1 MNNLM
6 LHSGYPPQ
14 PIHSAQQNPHAS
26 YNNVSRAASAN
37 EGLTARITGPGT
49 SPHFLAAASGRPPTT
64 VTSSTQPGTSTGSQP
79 AGNAD
84 SAQSSNQAV
93 APPVPRPLTVH
104 EQEMIAQLDKLKYF
118 LATAPSRWTSPNSS
132 TSDALVQHPQSASH
146 PAMNRFLLPS
156 GEFVSCVLWGG
167 LYHITGTDIVRALV
181 FRFDAFARPVRN
193 MKKFEEGVFSD
204 LRNLKP
210 GNDACLEEPKSPFLD
225 LLFKYQCIR
234 TQKKQKVFY
243 WFSVPHDRLFLD
255 ALERDLKREKMG
267 LEPTTVVVGE
277 PARSFAY
284 DPKRTLYEQFVASR
298 GGEGDELD
306 RAMRAAERSPEH
318 IYLAA
323 NNLEPT
329 TSGSPAKS
337 ATLALARKL
346 ESEAELTSDV
356 EATPEPHSRAGTQ
369 QPSNALNN
377 QTGHGKQFFNMLSLF
392 EGSPSYKQRR
402 KKVVKPAR
410 RRIASGGNGTESES
424 EGGVGLRFLDRD
436 VASGS
441 VNGLDLPQSMGNLVP
456 DQMNRLGVP
465 DHMASRANPHSLAHA
480 ARQSPYAQDPAIH
493 GNVAVPSVSLRQH
506 QPELGN
512 GLNGSVD
519 GLISAPHV
527 SSSLRSDISQQL
539 TQPSPDLH
547 LQYQS
552 STSALPDAGLG
563 PYDAPHSIDPT
574 TNIYGT
580 QQPQDGPSG
589 LVTRTK
595 AYVCPL
601 YSCGRLYREPGY
613 LREHIRSHTTEK
625 PYQCDR
631 CYKKFSRTDLLTQH
645 HQTHARA
652 DGGDPQAQSDLER
665 PDEEETMLMGE
676 KICEVE
682 VRGEVED
689 VAGEPGQLR
698 GIGVVCIYPS
708 TNADQSAVA
717 NPVDDYAE
725 ITASPPPSNFSYPSM
740 VKQSPNGPIA
750 HWRGQQG
757 LGSARSVPS
766 ARWPSDTEPWEVPRS
781 QSALGYW
788 DQRSVSPAYSAI
800 SAPISHAPYH
810 RSNTTDSLRPPA
822 GYMQSAPSHKQSFD
836 APAYIPN
843 HPGPGALRRHRS
855 ATPFQSHRH
864 MSMALRRTSAG
875 GPDEADF
882 AGATSRYH
890 PYGHAVSTNIN
901 QYSSGSSPA
910 PFAAPLDQQ
919 APSALGN
926 SIDGGAP
933 EASYPMNAQA
943 YAAVPNNTYYS
954 EGHDD
959 YGAGY
964 DTAEVIYDGAHY
976 NTNQPHP

>member
-1 MNNLM
+1 MNNIM

-14 PIHSAQQNPHAS
+14 PIHSAQQTSHGPYSNI
-26 YNNVSRAASAN
+26 SRAASAN

-49 SPHFLAAASGRPPTT
+49 SPHFLAAASGRHAATATP
-64 VTSSTQPGTSTGSQP
+64 STQPGTSSSGSQL

-84 SAQSSNQAV
+84 STQSSNQAV

-132 TSDALVQHPQSASH
+132 APDALVQHPQSASH

-277 PARSFAY
+277 PARSFSY

-306 RAMRAAERSPEH
+306 RAMRAAERSSDNSYPASNG
-318 IYLAA
+318 LDT
-323 NNLEPT
+323 T
-329 TSGSPAKS
+329 TSGTAAQPA
-337 ATLALARKL
+337 ALALTRKL

-369 QPSNALNN
+369 QPSNAINN
-377 QTGHGKQFFNMLSLF
+377 QSGHGKQFFNMLSLF

-410 RRIASGGNGTESES
+410 RRIASGGTGTESES
-424 EGGVGLRFLDRD
+424 EAGVGLRFLDRD

-441 VNGLDLPQSMGNLVP
+441 VNGLDLPQNMGNLVS
-456 DQMNRLGVP
+456 DHMNRPLQ
-465 DHMASRANPHSLAHA
+465 DHISSRANSHALAHA
-480 ARQSPYAQDPAIH
+480 ARQSPYAQDPALH
-493 GNVAVPSVSLRQH
+493 GSVAVPSVSLRQH
-506 QPELGN
+506 QPEVTN
-512 GLNGSVD
+512 GLNGNVD

-539 TQPSPDLH
+539 TELSPDLH

-552 STSALPDAGLG
+552 SPLPNASLG
-563 PYDAPHSIDPT
+563 SYDTAHTIAPATD
-574 TNIYGT
+574 IYTT
-580 QQPQDGPSG
+580 QQSQDVSSG
-589 LVTRTK
+589 LVTCTK

-601 YSCGRLYREPGY
+601 YSCGRLYREPRY
-613 LREHIRSHTTEK
+613 LREHIRSHTTDK

-652 DGGDPQAQSDLER
+652 DTGDLQAQADLER
-665 PDEEETMLMGE
+665 ADEEETMLMGE

-708 TNADQSAVA
+708 NNADQTIAT
-717 NPVDDYAE
+717 NPVDEYGEVA
-725 ITASPPPSNFSYPSM
+725 ASPPPSNFPYPSM
-740 VKQSPNGPIA
+740 VKQSPNGPVA
-750 HWRGQQG
+750 HWRGHPG
-757 LGSARSVPS
+757 IGSARSVPS
-766 ARWPSDTEPWEVPRS
+766 ARWPSDTDPWEMPRS

-800 SAPISHAPYH
+800 SAPISHVPFH
-810 RSNTTDSLRPPA
+810 RSNTTDSLRPPV

-836 APAYIPN
+836 APAYISN
-843 HPGPGALRRHRS
+843 PGPSALRRHRS

-864 MSMALRRTSAG
+864 MSMAIRRTSAG
-875 GPDEADF
+875 GPEEADLV
-882 AGATSRYH
+882 GGTSRYH
-890 PYGHAVSTNIN
+890 PYSHAVTSNLSH
-901 QYSSGSSPA
+901 YSSGSSPT
-910 PFAAPLDQQ
+910 PYAAPVDQRTTG
-919 APSALGN
+919 SLGN
-926 SIDGGAP
+926 VIDGNTA
-933 EASYPMNAQA
+933 ESSYPMNTQA
-943 YAAVPNNTYYS
+943 YGAVPNSTYYS
-954 EGHDD
+954 EDHED
-959 YGAGY
+959 YGSGSY
-964 DTAEVIYDGAHY
+964 DVPTEVIYDNAHY
-976 NTNQPHP
+976 NTAQPHP